1 MQISELL
8 ENNRISLRTYNV
20 CMEQRWFSSED
31 IRNYYNK
38 NKNFEGIK
46 NCGKR
51 SAEEL
56 IRISSLDFLEKVK
69 EEDLLNKQLLASFK
83 KLTPPQKEI
92 IESYIKMLTANLSPR
107 LKNTLDLYFIQGIS
121 LQAFELFYMKAQEKA
136 IKIKGIGRRNIL
148 DLENYFDK
156 IKYFIVEVSKVEN
169 SEKVLLFKD
178 LCVDKNIYP
187 LNDIPVMVTRLGF
200 FKVVDYL
207 LTTPILFDESKIKL
221 FSKAFKFYRHTTGLK
236 LREIG
241 KQMNIT
247 HERVRQIRNQTI
259 CDLFKKLPIV
269 RAFDDELLVQNHIQ
283 TSGDII
289 FLTPEQVAV
298 INQKSHTDFTDG
310 FVHFILCIYL
320 DKYQLVGNLSDVL
333 FPHFS
338 KKKNRHNWKN
348 IYLVTKDIH
357 PYLDWETLVLDICSL
372 LEKKTA
378 KQYEISLREKI
389 APYLAATPY
398 LLDRVSKVVALI
410 LRQEFDLQI
419 KGDTLTIPRN
429 TYKQINEY
437 AYEALEALGTPSYV
451 KEIAEKVKELY
462 PKTNFTYAGIRSS
475 LKREYGFVPI
485 GRSSNF
491 GLKKWEN
498 TVENF
503 KGGTI
508 RDITKEFLLQQKEPQ
523 TLEQITSYLL
533 QYRPHTN
540 AKSILTN
547 LKADTSDTFVF
558 FNNSQI
564 GLSQITYP
572 EAYGLQVEQPVKKRT
587 WEENYQAMTLFLQKN
602 NRLPLSS
609 DKHLEAIVLYRWMS
623 VQRNLIKNGRVS
635 QEKKDLFQALINRN
649 YEDITS

>member
-56 IRISSLDFLEKVK
+56 MRISSLDFLEKVK

-121 LQAFELFYMKAQEKA
+121 LQAFEFFYMKAQEKA

-156 IKYFIVEVSKVEN
+156 IKYLIVEVSKVEN

-419 KGDTLTIPRN
+419 KGDILTIPRN

-523 TLEQITSYLL
+523 RLEQITSHLL

-564 GLSQITYP
+564 GLTQIIYP

-587 WEENYQAMTLFLQKN
+587 WQENYQAMTFFIQKN

-609 DKHLEAIVLYRWMS
+609 DKHPEAIVLYRWMS

>member
-1 MQISELL
+1 M
-8 ENNRISLRTYNV
+8 
-20 CMEQRWFSSED
+20 
-31 IRNYYNK
+31 
-38 NKNFEGIK
+38 
-46 NCGKR
+46 
-51 SAEEL
+51 
-56 IRISSLDFLEKVK
+56 
-69 EEDLLNKQLLASFK
+69 
-83 KLTPPQKEI
+83 
-92 IESYIKMLTANLSPR
+92 
-107 LKNTLDLYFIQGIS
+107 
-121 LQAFELFYMKAQEKA
+121 
-136 IKIKGIGRRNIL
+136 
-148 DLENYFDK
+148 
-156 IKYFIVEVSKVEN
+156 
-169 SEKVLLFKD
+169 
-178 LCVDKNIYP
+178 
-187 LNDIPVMVTRLGF
+187 
-200 FKVVDYL
+200 
-207 LTTPILFDESKIKL
+207 
-221 FSKAFKFYRHTTGLK
+221 
-236 LREIG
+236 
-241 KQMNIT
+241 
-247 HERVRQIRNQTI
+247 
-259 CDLFKKLPIV
+259 
-269 RAFDDELLVQNHIQ
+269 
-283 TSGDII
+283 
-289 FLTPEQVAV
+289 
-298 INQKSHTDFTDG
+298 
-310 FVHFILCIYL
+310 
-320 DKYQLVGNLSDVL
+320 VGNLSDVL

-547 LKADTSDTFVF
+547 LKADTSDTFIF

-564 GLSQITYP
+564 GLTQITYP

>member
-56 IRISSLDFLEKVK
+56 MRISSLDFLEKVK

-156 IKYFIVEVSKVEN
+156 IKYFIVEVSKVED

-221 FSKAFKFYRHTTGLK
+221 SSKAFKFYRHTTGLK

-259 CDLFKKLPIV
+259 CDLFKKLPLI

-357 PYLDWETLVLDICSL
+357 SYLDWEALVLDICSL

-398 LLDRVSKVVALI
+398 LLDRLSKVVALI

-419 KGDTLTIPRN
+419 KGDTLIIPRN

-523 TLEQITSYLL
+523 RLEQITSHLL

-547 LKADTSDTFVF
+547 LKADTSDTFIF

-564 GLSQITYP
+564 GLTQITYP

-587 WEENYQAMTLFLQKN
+587 WQENYQAMTFFIQKN

-609 DKHLEAIVLYRWMS
+609 DKHPEAIVLYRWMS

>member
-56 IRISSLDFLEKVK
+56 MRISSLDFLEKVK

-83 KLTPPQKEI
+83 KLTSPQKEI

-156 IKYFIVEVSKVEN
+156 IKYFIVEVSKVED
-169 SEKVLLFKD
+169 SEKALLFKD

-289 FLTPEQVAV
+289 FLTPEQVAI

-419 KGDTLTIPRN
+419 KEDTLTIPRN

-547 LKADTSDTFVF
+547 LKADTSDTFIF

-564 GLSQITYP
+564 GLTQITYP

-587 WEENYQAMTLFLQKN
+587 WEENYQAMTLFIQKN

-609 DKHLEAIVLYRWMS
+609 DKHPEAIVLYRWMS

>member
-56 IRISSLDFLEKVK
+56 MRISSLDFLEKVK

-156 IKYFIVEVSKVEN
+156 IKYFIVEVSKVED

-259 CDLFKKLPIV
+259 CDLFKKLPLI

-389 APYLAATPY
+389 APYLSATPY

-564 GLSQITYP
+564 GLTQITYP

-609 DKHLEAIVLYRWMS
+609 DKHSEAIVLYRWMS

>member
-56 IRISSLDFLEKVK
+56 MRISSLDFLEKVK

-259 CDLFKKLPIV
+259 CDLFKRLPIV
-269 RAFDDELLVQNHIQ
+269 RAFDDKLLVQNHIQ

-564 GLSQITYP
+564 GLTQITYP

-609 DKHLEAIVLYRWMS
+609 DKHPEAIVLYRWMS

>member
-1 MQISELL
+1 
-8 ENNRISLRTYNV
+8 
-20 CMEQRWFSSED
+20 
-31 IRNYYNK
+31 
-38 NKNFEGIK
+38 
-46 NCGKR
+46 
-51 SAEEL
+51 
-56 IRISSLDFLEKVK
+56 
-69 EEDLLNKQLLASFK
+69 
-83 KLTPPQKEI
+83 
-92 IESYIKMLTANLSPR
+92 
-107 LKNTLDLYFIQGIS
+107 
-121 LQAFELFYMKAQEKA
+121 
-136 IKIKGIGRRNIL
+136 
-148 DLENYFDK
+148 
-156 IKYFIVEVSKVEN
+156 
-169 SEKVLLFKD
+169 
-178 LCVDKNIYP
+178 
-187 LNDIPVMVTRLGF
+187 
-200 FKVVDYL
+200 
-207 LTTPILFDESKIKL
+207 
-221 FSKAFKFYRHTTGLK
+221 
-236 LREIG
+236 
-241 KQMNIT
+241 MNIT

-564 GLSQITYP
+564 GLTQITYP

-609 DKHLEAIVLYRWMS
+609 DKHSEAIVLYRWMS

>member
-56 IRISSLDFLEKVK
+56 MRISSLDFLEKVK

-187 LNDIPVMVTRLGF
+187 LNAIPVMVTRLGF

-269 RAFDDELLVQNHIQ
+269 RAFDDKLLVQNHIQ

-533 QYRPHTN
+533 QYRSHTN

-564 GLSQITYP
+564 GLTQITYP
-572 EAYGLQVEQPVKKRT
+572 ETYGLQVEQPVKKRT

-609 DKHLEAIVLYRWMS
+609 DKHSEAIVLYRWMS

>member
-56 IRISSLDFLEKVK
+56 MRISSLDFLEKVK

-419 KGDTLTIPRN
+419 KGGTLTIPRN

-547 LKADTSDTFVF
+547 LKADTSDTFIF

-564 GLSQITYP
+564 GLTQITYP

>member
-56 IRISSLDFLEKVK
+56 MRISSLDFLEKVK

-419 KGDTLTIPRN
+419 KGDTLIIPRN

-564 GLSQITYP
+564 GLTQITYP

-609 DKHLEAIVLYRWMS
+609 DKHSEAIVLYRWMS

>member
-56 IRISSLDFLEKVK
+56 MRISSLDFLEKVK

-259 CDLFKKLPIV
+259 CDFFKKLPVI

-357 PYLDWETLVLDICSL
+357 PYLDWEILVLDICSL

-523 TLEQITSYLL
+523 TLEQITSHLL

-547 LKADTSDTFVF
+547 LKADTSDTFIF

-564 GLSQITYP
+564 GLTQITYP

>member
-56 IRISSLDFLEKVK
+56 MRISSLDFLEKVK

-156 IKYFIVEVSKVEN
+156 IKYFIVEVSKVED

-259 CDLFKKLPIV
+259 CDLFKKLPLI

-357 PYLDWETLVLDICSL
+357 SYLDWEALVLDICSL

-398 LLDRVSKVVALI
+398 LLDRLSKVVALI

-419 KGDTLTIPRN
+419 KGDTLIIPRN

-547 LKADTSDTFVF
+547 LKADTSDTFIF

-564 GLSQITYP
+564 GLTQITYP

-609 DKHLEAIVLYRWMS
+609 DKHSEAIVLYRWMS